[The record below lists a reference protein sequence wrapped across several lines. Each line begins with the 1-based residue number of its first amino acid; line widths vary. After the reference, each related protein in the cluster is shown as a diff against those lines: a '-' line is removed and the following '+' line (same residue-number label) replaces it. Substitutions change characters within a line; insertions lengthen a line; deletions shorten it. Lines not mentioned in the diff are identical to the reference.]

1 MPQYRG
7 GASLL
12 LILLSLC
19 TIVLTK
25 STIIPLTYVTDP
37 QSSRKYPIK
46 LSFNQSYTTAPFS
59 SQYLPLYN
67 TNLTMDLVSSYN
79 FNAVPYSDKEVVTI
93 GLKPPSVFLTAV
105 QSTFSIEP
113 HQIEFDKD

>member
-1 MPQYRG
+1 MLMNLITKTLIMPKKYHKN
-7 GASLL
+7 SSTL
-12 LILLSLC
+12 LIFLSLI
-19 TIVLTK
+19 TVALSK

-37 QSSRKYPIK
+37 QSTRKYPIK

-79 FNAVPYSDKEVVTI
+79 FNAVPNSSDK
-93 GLKPPSVFLTAV
+93 
-105 QSTFSIEP
+105 
-113 HQIEFDKD
+113 